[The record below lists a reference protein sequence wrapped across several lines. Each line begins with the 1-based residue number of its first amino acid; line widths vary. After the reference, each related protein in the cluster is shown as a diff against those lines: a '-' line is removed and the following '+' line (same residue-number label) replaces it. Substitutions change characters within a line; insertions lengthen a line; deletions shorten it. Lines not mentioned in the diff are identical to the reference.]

1 MEYKADDLPERNL
14 SDFIVTYVIGQGAFG
29 RVYLAEIENTKD
41 IDKFAIKSIRKDTL
55 VDKNAIP

>member
-41 IDKFAIKSIRKDTL
+41 IDKFAIKSIRKDKL